1 MKNRFKEIFSDVFE
15 KNGLHPYIND
25 ENTEKFWNLT
35 QLMLET
41 NAVMNITAITDVE
54 KIIPLHYADCVKIA
68 ELIPQNAKVADIG
81 CGGGF
86 PILPL
91 AIVRPDLQLIG
102 IDSTEKKA
110 RYVRETAGKL
120 NLKVETVAG
129 RAEELAKDANM
140 RQCFDIVISRA
151 VARLNILDELCM
163 PFVKPN
169 GYFIAMK
176 GAAGMEEYKEAESGI
191 NKLGG
196 VLAKAEQ
203 YELLT
208 VDQKE
213 QRTVF
218 VIQQNK
224 QVPDAYPR
232 SFANMKKKPL

>member
-1 MKNRFKEIFSDVFE
+1 MKHRFKEIFSDVFQ
-15 KNGLHPYIND
+15 KNGLYGYIHDDNV
-25 ENTEKFWNLT
+25 EKFWNLT

-68 ELIPQNAKVADIG
+68 DLIPQNASVVDIG

-91 AIVRPDLQLIG
+91 AIVRPDLRLLG

-110 RYVRETAGKL
+110 RYVGETAKKL
-120 NLKVETVAG
+120 GLQVKTVAG
-129 RAEELAKDANM
+129 RAEELAKDPNM
-140 RQCFDIVISRA
+140 RQSFDVAISRA

-169 GYFIAMK
+169 GCFIAMK
-176 GAAGMEEYKEAESGI
+176 GAAGIEEYQEAETGI
-191 NKLGG
+191 HKLGG
-196 VLAKAEQ
+196 ERIKAEA

-208 VDQKE
+208 VDQRE

-218 VIQQNK
+218 VIRQNK
-224 QVPDAYPR
+224 VVSDVYPR
-232 SFANMKKKPL
+232 PFAAMKKKPL